1 MLRGLK
7 KAIKRFSSMKFNKK
21 RILSVVSISLIVD
34 IFIIITI
41 SMLAGNEIT
50 NKSSELIKGQIEM
63 VNKLLVNKLEDFS
76 DVSLLISYDQRV
88 KDYIM
93 YNHDSEGNYLEIT
106 NDAYNL
112 VRYSLDSNSNFI
124 DYISLIKFNDSQLI
138 YVGETWTNN
147 YFREEIL
154 KSYNNA

>member
-7 KAIKRFSSMKFNKK
+7 KAIKRFSSMKLNKK
-21 RILSVVSISLIVD
+21 IILSVVLISLIVD

-50 NKSSELIKGQIEM
+50 NKSSELIKGQFEM

-76 DVSLLISYDQRV
+76 DISLLISYDQRI

-93 YNHDSEGNYLEIT
+93 YNHDS
-106 NDAYNL
+106 D
-112 VRYSLDSNSNFI
+112 V
-124 DYISLIKFNDSQLI
+124 SQTKG
-138 YVGETWTNN
+138 Y
-147 YFREEIL
+147 
-154 KSYNNA
+154 